1 MKVSEYIA
9 DFLASQGVTHVFG
22 VAGGGN
28 SFMADAIAYHP
39 KLKFVAMHHEQAAG
53 FAAEGYARATGRLG
67 VCLVTSGPGGTN
79 ALTALAACWLDHV
92 PVLFLSGQSFTTQMI
107 GNTGCRQIGV
117 QEIDIVHGAMY
128 WSKFTHF
135 ARYASELQV
144 MLGMAP
150 SKAFSDRH
158 GPVWIDVPA
167 DVQNAD
173 LAA

>member
-1 MKVSEYIA
+1 MKVSQYLA
-9 DFLASQGVTHVFG
+9 GFLASQGVTHIFG

-39 KLKFVAMHHEQAAG
+39 KLKFIAMHHEQAAG

-92 PVLFLSGQSFTTQMI
+92 PVLFLSGQSFTNQMI

-117 QEIDIVHGAMY
+117 QEIDILNGAKA
-128 WSKFTHF
+128 WAKEATLLGPNGIRVRLGLLC
-135 ARYASELQV
+135 AYASHKR
-144 MLGMAP
+144 P
-150 SKAFSDRH
+150 

-173 LAA
+173 LPA